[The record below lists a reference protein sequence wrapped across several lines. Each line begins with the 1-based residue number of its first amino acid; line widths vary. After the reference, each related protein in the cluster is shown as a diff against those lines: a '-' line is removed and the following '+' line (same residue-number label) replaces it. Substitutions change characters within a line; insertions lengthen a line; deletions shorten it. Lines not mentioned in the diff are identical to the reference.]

1 MAQVNLNIDE
11 LKGFVNH
18 IINNNRYL
26 QENGKNAVSVE
37 VVGESGI
44 GKTSTIVELA
54 KENNL
59 NFVKLNLA
67 QIEELG
73 DLVGFPVR
81 QFQMYK
87 EKKVNAPAKIDDISM
102 VTAAQRAA
110 GSSLANLNQTI
121 TKKVGM
127 WVDELAVQEYLKNGY
142 KMTGKNRMSYCAPE
156 WIADAKAG
164 GILLLDDWNRAD
176 TRFIQAVMEL
186 IDRQSYI
193 SWTLPK
199 DWHIILTA
207 NPDNGDYMVN
217 SIDSAQK
224 TRYVTAN
231 LKFDVNV
238 WAQWAEGAGI
248 DSRCINFLLLHPEL
262 VTQETNARS
271 ITTFFNA
278 ISSFDNFEDNLSMI
292 QMIGEGSVGD
302 AFASMFTTFI
312 NNKLDKLV
320 TPKDLLT
327 HDNEQYILNELRSC
341 IGKDDTY
348 RADIASTLATRLGN
362 YSVVYSQDNT
372 ITQKITDR
380 LKALCTMDYFTNDL
394 KYLVVRTIFNGNKKK
409 FNKLMMIPEIVKMTM
424 K

>member
-1 MAQVNLNIDE
+1 MAQVNLNVTE

-18 IINNNRYL
+18 IITNNRYL
-26 QENGKNAVSVE
+26 QSNGKGPVSVE

-54 KENNL
+54 KDNNL
-59 NFVKLNLA
+59 EFVKLNLA

-87 EKKVNAPAKIDDISM
+87 EKTVAAKKIDDISY
-102 VTAAQRAA
+102 TAAQRTAA
-110 GSSLANLNQTI
+110 SSDLAKMPSTTI
-121 TKKVGM
+121 KKVGM
-127 WVDELAVQEYLKNGY
+127 WVDELAVEHYLKTGY

-156 WIADAKAG
+156 WIADKKAG

-186 IDRQSYI
+186 IDRQTYI
-193 SWTLPK
+193 SWKLPQ
-199 DWHIILTA
+199 DWHIMLTA

-217 SIDSAQK
+217 SVDSAQK

-238 WAQWAEGAGI
+238 WAEWAEGAGI

-271 ITTFFNA
+271 ITTFFNS
-278 ISSFDNFEDNLSMI
+278 ISSFEKFEDNLALI

-320 TPKDLLT
+320 SPKDLLT
-327 HDNEQYILNELRSC
+327 HENESYILGELRSC
-341 IGKDDTY
+341 IGQDDTY
-348 RADIASTLATRLGN
+348 RADIAATLATRLGN
-362 YSVVYSQDNT
+362 YAVVYSKENT
-372 ITQKITDR
+372 ISTKITDR
-380 LKALCTMDYFTNDL
+380 INSLATKDYFTNDL
-394 KYLVVRTIFNGNKKK
+394 KYLVIRTIFNGNKQK
-409 FNKLMMIPEIVKMTM
+409 FNKLMMNPAIIKMTM

>member
-1 MAQVNLNIDE
+1 MAQVNLNIED

-18 IINNNRYL
+18 IITNNRFL
-26 QENGKNAVSVE
+26 QGNGKSPVAIE

-44 GKTSTIVELA
+44 GKTSTVVELA
-54 KENNL
+54 QENKL

-87 EKKVNAPAKIDDISM
+87 EKQVATKSNDINY
-102 VTAAQRAA
+102 TAAQKAA
-110 GSSLANLNQTI
+110 ASAQVANSTV
-121 TKKVGM
+121 TKKVGQ
-127 WVDELAVQEYLKNGY
+127 WVDELAVEEYLRQGW

-156 WIADAKAG
+156 WIADKKDG

-186 IDRQSYI
+186 IDRQTYI

-207 NPDNGDYMVN
+207 NPDNGEYMVN

-224 TRYVTAN
+224 TRYITAN

-248 DSRCINFLLLHPEL
+248 DTRCINFLLLHPEL

-278 ISSFDNFEDNLSMI
+278 ISSFDSFEDNLSMI

-327 HDNEQYILNELRSC
+327 HDNESYILGELKGC
-341 IGKDDTY
+341 IGSGDTY
-348 RADIASTLATRLGN
+348 RADIASTLATRLAN
-362 YSVVYSQDNT
+362 FSVVYSKENT

-380 LKALCTMDYFTNDL
+380 LEALCTKDYFTNDL
-394 KYLVVRTIFNGNKKK
+394 KYLIVRTIFNGNKSK
-409 FNKLMMIPEIVKMTM
+409 FNKLMMKPEIIKMTM

>member
-1 MAQVNLNIDE
+1 MAQVNLNVTE

-18 IINNNRYL
+18 IIANNRYL
-26 QENGKNAVSVE
+26 QEAGKNSVSVE

-54 KENNL
+54 QDNNL
-59 NFVKLNLA
+59 KFVKLNLA

-87 EKKVNAPAKIDDISM
+87 EKQVPAKKIDDISY
-102 VTAAQRAA
+102 TAAQRAA
-110 GSSLANLNQTI
+110 ASSDLANLKTT

-156 WIADAKAG
+156 WIADAK
-164 GILLLDDWNRAD
+164 
-176 TRFIQAVMEL
+176 VEL

-217 SIDSAQK
+217 SVDSAQK

-248 DSRCINFLLLHPEL
+248 DTRCINFLLLHPEL

-278 ISSFDNFEDNLSMI
+278 ISSFDSFEDNLSMI

-327 HDNEQYILNELRSC
+327 HENESYILGELRGC

-362 YSVVYSQDNT
+362 FSVVHSKDNT
-372 ITQKITDR
+372 ITQKLTDR
-380 LKALCTMDYFTNDL
+380 LIALCTKDYFTNDL
-394 KYLVVRTIFNGNKKK
+394 KYLIVRTIFNGNKKK
-409 FNKLMMIPEIVKMTM
+409 FNKLMMVPEIIQMTM

>member
-1 MAQVNLNIDE
+1 MAQVNLNVTE

-18 IINNNRYL
+18 IITNNRFL
-26 QENGKNAVSVE
+26 QEGGKHPVSVE

-44 GKTSTIVELA
+44 GKTSSIVELA
-54 KENNL
+54 SENNL
-59 NFVKLNLA
+59 KFVKLNLA

-87 EKKVNAPAKIDDISM
+87 EKIVQPKNNNVNM
-102 VTAAQRAA
+102 VTATQRAA
-110 GSSLANLNQTI
+110 GTSLANLNSSV

-127 WVDELAVQEYLKNGY
+127 WVDELAVQEYLKQGY

-186 IDRQSYI
+186 IDRQTYI

-217 SIDSAQK
+217 TVDSAQK
-224 TRYVTAN
+224 TRYITAN

-248 DSRCINFLLLHPEL
+248 DTRCINFLLLNPEL

-278 ISSFDNFEDNLSMI
+278 ISSFDNFEDNLSII

-327 HDNEQYILNELRSC
+327 HDNESYILGELRGC
-341 IGKDDTY
+341 IGQDDTY
-348 RADIASTLATRLGN
+348 RADIASTLSTRLAN
-362 YSVVYSQDNT
+362 FAVVYSKENT
-372 ITQKITDR
+372 INQKITDR
-380 LKALCTMDYFTNDL
+380 LISLCTKDYFTNDL
-394 KYLVVRTIFNGNKKK
+394 KYLIVRTIFSGNKQK
-409 FNKLMMIPEIVKMTM
+409 FNKMMMNPEIIKMTI